1 MRYRTFGRRIT
12 YLSSMPVFALFIL
25 GAGLSPTIAGVIVCR
40 FLAGLAGSPG
50 LAIGSATITDT
61 WPPAQRAVP
70 MALYVM
76 TPFIGPAIGPLLGG
90 FTASAK
96 GWRWTLWTLLFL
108 TTVTLTPTM
117 FMSETYKKTI
127 LEQRL
132 KMKYKKAHAA
142 GDAAPELESKQEVPP
157 PLLKKSIAESA
168 KFFIRSTLT
177 RPLHMAL
184 VEPVVTFFTI
194 YVSLNIGMLY
204 GFFAAFPYVFRT
216 KYGFNLDQIG
226 LTFLGLGVGALA
238 GAAILITWSRLYY
251 VKEVHR
257 AVKIGNTVA
266 PEARLGIA
274 MIGSVMI
281 PASLFLFGWTAEY
294 SVQWIVPV
302 IAEAFF
308 GCGNL

>member
-1 MRYRTFGRRIT
+1 MT
-12 YLSSMPVFALFIL
+12 YLSSMPVFALFTL
-25 GAGLSPTIAGVIVCR
+25 GAGLSPTIVGVIICR

-50 LAIGSATITDT
+50 LAIGSATITDL
-61 WPPAQRAVP
+61 WPPADRAVP

-76 TPFIGPAIGPLLGG
+76 TPFVGPAIGPLLGG

-108 TTVTLTPTM
+108 TAFSLTPTM

-127 LEQRL
+127 LERRL
-132 KMKYKKAHAA
+132 KMQHKKARAA
-142 GDAAPELESKQEVPP
+142 GDANVESKPERHLPPVPA
-157 PLLKKSIAESA
+157 KGFVESA
-168 KFFIRSTLT
+168 KLFLRTTLS
-177 RPLHMAL
+177 RPLHMAV

-226 LTFLGLGVGALA
+226 LTFLGLGVGALS
-238 GAAILITWSRLYY
+238 GATILIIWSRFFYA
-251 VKEVHR
+251 KQVHQ
-257 AVKIGNTVA
+257 AVKIGSAVA
-266 PEARLGIA
+266 PEARLCIA

-294 SVQWIVPV
+294 SVHWIVPV

>member
-1 MRYRTFGRRIT
+1 
-12 YLSSMPVFALFIL
+12 MPLFALFTL
-25 GAGLSPTIAGVIVCR
+25 GAGFSSNITGVTICR
-40 FLAGLAGSPG
+40 FLSGLAGSPG
-50 LAIGSATITDT
+50 LAIGSATITDI
-61 WPPAQRAVP
+61 WEPAERALP

-76 TPFIGPAIGPLLGG
+76 TPFIGPAIGPVLGG
-90 FTASAK
+90 FTATAK

-108 TTVTLTPTM
+108 TAVSLTPTA

-127 LEQRL
+127 LQQRL
-132 KMKYKKAHAA
+132 KSKQKQARAA
-142 GDAAPELESKQEVPP
+142 GDLAAESGSKEQVPSTP
-157 PLLKKSIAESA
+157 QKPFIESA
-168 KFFIRSTLT
+168 KFFLRTTLT

-226 LTFLGLGVGALA
+226 LTFLGLGVGVVA
-238 GAAILITWSRLYY
+238 GCAILIIWSKVFYAKQVL
-251 VKEVHR
+251 R
-257 AVKIGNTVA
+257 AVRNGQTVA
-266 PEARLGIA
+266 PEARLWIA

-281 PASLFLFGWTAEY
+281 PASLFLFGWTAEC
-294 SVQWIVPV
+294 SVTWIVPV